1 MSGQKPATHAD
12 GGYYGYGYGGVG
24 SGSRGLPIGATATAL
39 FTTGQASIAV
49 PTWLIAQVV

>member
-1 MSGQKPATHAD
+1 MSMGVTMATAMA
-12 GGYYGYGYGGVG
+12 GSG